1 MKKSIVLSAAML
13 ALLATSGM
21 ASAADAFPYV
31 KAANG
36 SIVHS
41 GYGLCVRTGYWTPA
55 LAEGTGCDGDVAN
68 TGKIVL
74 AADMLFDVNSAKL
87 KPEGLNMLQELV
99 ARMSGL
105 NVEVVMATGYT
116 DRTGPDAYN
125 QALSERRAQS
135 VKDFMVAQGVPADK
149 IQTEGK
155 GPADPVVTC
164 SDEGPRA
171 DVIACLAPNRR
182 AVVEVVGTR
191 AQ

>member
-21 ASAADAFPYV
+21 ASAADAYPYV
-31 KAANG
+31 KASNG
-36 SIVHS
+36 STVMTNYNL
-41 GYGLCVRTGYWTPA
+41 GVRTGYWTPA
-55 LAEGTGCDGDVAN
+55 LAEGIECDADIAN
-68 TGKIVL
+68 SSKIVL
-74 AADMLFDVNSAKL
+74 AADTLFDVNYDKL

-99 ARMSGL
+99 ARMAGL

-125 QALSERRAQS
+125 QALSERRAEA
-135 VKDFMVAQGVPADK
+135 VKTFMVAQGVPADK

>member
-31 KAANG
+31 KASNG

-74 AADMLFDVNSAKL
+74 AA
-87 KPEGLNMLQELV
+87 
-99 ARMSGL
+99 
-105 NVEVVMATGYT
+105 
-116 DRTGPDAYN
+116 
-125 QALSERRAQS
+125 
-135 VKDFMVAQGVPADK
+135 
-149 IQTEGK
+149 
-155 GPADPVVTC
+155 
-164 SDEGPRA
+164 
-171 DVIACLAPNRR
+171 
-182 AVVEVVGTR
+182 
-191 AQ
+191 